1 MKPKVMRRPHL
12 FFITFLLGLVLTSC
26 ATVPIT
32 GRQTLNLVPA
42 SELIMMADQQY
53 AEVLK
58 KSKLSVDPAKVALV
72 KKVGGRIAAA
82 SENFMRESGREAQI
96 RDYKWEFNLIED
108 DKTVNAWCMPG
119 GKVAV
124 YTGILPI
131 TQDEA
136 GLAVVVGHEVAHA
149 LARHGD
155 ERMSQAMLVQLGGMG
170 LSVALTKQPALT
182 QQIFAAAYGL
192 GANVGYILPYGR
204 LQESEA
210 DRIGISL
217 MAMSGYDPNAAI
229 PLWERMNSQG
239 GPRSPEF
246 LSTHPN
252 PESRIENIKKLI
264 PEALRYYKPAS

>member
-1 MKPKVMRRPHL
+1 MKPGMMRP
-12 FFITFLLGLVLTSC
+12 FPFLIAALICSFLISC

-53 AEVLK
+53 AEILK
-58 KSKLSVDPAKVALV
+58 KSKLSTDPAKVGLV
-72 KKVGGRIAAA
+72 KKVGSRIAAA
-82 SENFMRESGREAQI
+82 SENFMRQTGREAQVSN
-96 RDYKWEFNLIED
+96 YKWEFNLIED
-108 DKTVNAWCMPG
+108 DETVNAWCMPG

-155 ERMSQAMLVQLGGMG
+155 ERMSQQMLMQLGGMG
-170 LSVALTKQPALT
+170 LTLALAKQPALT
-182 QQIFAAAYGL
+182 QQIFSAAYGV
-192 GANVGYILPYGR
+192 GANLGFILPYSR
-204 LQESEA
+204 IQETEA

-229 PLWERMNSQG
+229 PLWERMNRAG
-239 GPRSPEF
+239 GARTPEF

-252 PESRIENIKKLI
+252 PESRIENIQKLI